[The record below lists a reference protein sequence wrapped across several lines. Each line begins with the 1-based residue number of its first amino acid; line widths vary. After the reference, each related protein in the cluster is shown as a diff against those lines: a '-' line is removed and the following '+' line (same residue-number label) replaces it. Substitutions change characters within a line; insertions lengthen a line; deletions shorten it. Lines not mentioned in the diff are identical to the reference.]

1 MEPLKVFIGYDPKE
15 AVAYNVL
22 QHSILVRSSVPVSI
36 TPIMLSQVGCFHN
49 RIRDPKQSTDF
60 SFSRFLTPYLS
71 GYKGWSLFMDCD
83 MLVLD
88 DIAKV
93 FARANDDY
101 AVMCVK
107 HDHKPKNTT
116 KFLGALQTQYEK
128 KNWSSFMLMNNEK
141 CTALTPD
148 YVETA
153 TGLELHQFKWLD
165 DDALIGDL
173 PHEWNCLVGYDDCY
187 GAKCL
192 HYTEGGPYFDDYGDV
207 SHAADWYI
215 EKNRMETVSTRL

>member
-1 MEPLKVFIGYDPKE
+1 
-15 AVAYNVL
+15 
-22 QHSILVRSSVPVSI
+22 
-36 TPIMLSQVGCFHN
+36 
-49 RIRDPKQSTDF
+49 
-60 SFSRFLTPYLS
+60 
-71 GYKGWSLFMDCD
+71 MDCD
-83 MLVLD
+83 MIVLD

-107 HDHKPKNTT
+107 HDHKPMNTT
-116 KFLGALQTQYEK
+116 KFLGAEQTKYEK

-141 CTALTPD
+141 CTSLTPD

-153 TGLELHQFKWLD
+153 SGLELHQFKWLD
-165 DDALIGDL
+165 NDSLIGEL

-215 EKNRMETVSTRL
+215 EKNRMEAVSTRT